1 MIDNNAVSSLLLLG
15 HSESIENVAEVSID
29 VMNSQFNIPNKHMN
43 NISASIP
50 ETLNNKLSKRRSSSG
65 QSVEELRKYFY
76 LPIQS
81 VSKELGICTT
91 ILKKL
96 CRNNN
101 IQKWPYRQIKS
112 LTCAIQSLEMA
123 MLNSSVTEV
132 DKMSMQTQISRLQTS
147 IDAII
152 DDPSILSKFY
162 LLIGSLNSPEY
173 NSIYI

>member
-1 MIDNNAVSSLLLLG
+1 MIDNSAVSSLLLLG
-15 HSESIENVAEVSID
+15 HSESNGFDIESSIAA
-29 VMNSQFNIPNKHMN
+29 VQSELEFIAPNEHSNSVP
-43 NISASIP
+43 ISVTKS
-50 ETLNNKLSKRRSSSG
+50 NNKSSKRRRTSA
-65 QSVEELRKYFY
+65 QSLEELRKYFY

-132 DKMSMQTQISRLQTS
+132 DKHSMQTQIRSLQAS

-152 DDPSILSKFY
+152 ADPSILSKLSVNCLFK
-162 LLIGSLNSPEY
+162 
-173 NSIYI
+173 

>member
-1 MIDNNAVSSLLLLG
+1 MQEELMVMNTDG
-15 HSESIENVAEVSID
+15 KSESVMSNLIAAVQSELELITPHEN
-29 VMNSQFNIPNKHMN
+29 MNSVPNLN
-43 NISASIP
+43 STS
-50 ETLNNKLSKRRSSSG
+50 NNKSLKRRRTSA
-65 QSVEELRKYFY
+65 QSLEELRKYFY

-112 LTCAIQSLEMA
+112 LTCAIQSLDMA

-132 DKMSMQTQISRLQTS
+132 EKHSMQIQIRSLQAS

-152 DDPSILSKFY
+152 ADPSILSK
-162 LLIGSLNSPEY
+162 LSVNCV
-173 NSIYI
+173 SI